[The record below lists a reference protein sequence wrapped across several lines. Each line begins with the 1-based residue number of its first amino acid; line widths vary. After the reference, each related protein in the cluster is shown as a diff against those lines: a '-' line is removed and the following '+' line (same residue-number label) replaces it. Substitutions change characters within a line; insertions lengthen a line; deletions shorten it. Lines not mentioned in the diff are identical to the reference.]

1 MESKFEKFEN
11 FAFLK
16 LYVNSSNEE
25 LIELYKEHVSN
36 HNSHLFNDPLPNSGF
51 DVFIPERTV
60 IESVWES
67 KLIDLEIKAEMVYNN
82 KKSCPFFIFPRSSIY
97 KTPLMLSNHTGI
109 IDVSY
114 RGFLMGA
121 FRSLDNFSPYAIEKH
136 TRLLQICHSSLCPIY
151 VLLVKE
157 DELSKTIR
165 GEGGF
170 GSTGLVGATTQG
182 GVADVA
188 ETRNSEVDK
197 GDERV

>member
-1 MESKFEKFEN
+1 MESKFEN

-16 LYVNSSNEE
+16 LYINSNNEE
-25 LIELYKEHVSN
+25 LIELYKEHVSK

-51 DVFIPERTV
+51 DVFIPEETIFNV
-60 IESVWES
+60 GHES
-67 KLIDLEIKAEMVYNN
+67 KLINLEIKAEMIYNN
-82 KKSCPFFIFPRSSIY
+82 KNSSPFFIFPRSSIY

-121 FRSLDNFSPYAIEKH
+121 FRSLDTTDYTIEKH

-151 VLLVKE
+151 VLIVNE
-157 DELSKTIR
+157 NELSTSIR

-170 GSTGLVGATTQG
+170 GSTGII
-182 GVADVA
+182 GV
-188 ETRNSEVDK
+188 
-197 GDERV
+197 